1 MKTPFCS
8 SCLNDTLYSLSL
20 KNDHSPH
27 EVSRLYSYCLD
38 CMPLNNKAEYY
49 FFDYQTQRWSEFN
62 YDHMLSIIQEYK
74 SRLYGK
80 SFFNRNG

>member
-20 KNDHSPH
+20 KSNNR
-27 EVSRLYSYCLD
+27 EELSRLYSYCLD
-38 CMPLNNKAEYY
+38 CIPLNERAEYY
-49 FFDYQTQRWSEFN
+49 FFDFETQRWTEFN
-62 YDHMLSIIQEYK
+62 YDHMLSIVQEYK

-80 SFFNRNG
+80 SLFNRNG

>member
-20 KNDHSPH
+20 KSHNP
-27 EVSRLYSYCLD
+27 EELSRLYSYCLD
-38 CMPLNNKAEYY
+38 CIPLNERAEYY
-49 FFDYQTQRWSEFN
+49 FFDLGTQRWSEFN
-62 YDHMLSIIQEYK
+62 YDHMLSIVQEYK

-80 SFFNRNG
+80 SLFNRNG